1 MRILI
6 TGTSGFIGCHLARE
20 LAAAGCV
27 LHGLATDPGLC
38 DTEVE
43 YFDVDLLDEAG
54 LERVVERC
62 APEVV
67 VHLAGLSHVGESWQR
82 PGDYYRVNFVGTRNL
97 LRAVGGA
104 RMIFASSAEVYG
116 VVPESEQPI
125 VEDRPLDPRSPY
137 AITKAYAETLVLEA
151 GAIVV
156 RVFPVVGAGQSRQF
170 ALPSFADQLAAIGRG
185 EGEPVLRVGDLSP
198 RRDFLHVS
206 DAASALRALV
216 ERGEPGSVYNLAS
229 GEAHSI
235 GGMLDRLRA
244 ISGVSVEVEPDEAR
258 MRPVDIPL
266 LLGDAGRLKA
276 LGWTPSRGLDRALD
290 EIWQDARD
298 TPSAS
303 PTRA

>member
-1 MRILI
+1 MRILV
-6 TGTSGFIGCHLARE
+6 TGISGFIGCHLARE
-20 LAAAGCV
+20 LASAGFV
-27 LHGLATDPGLC
+27 LHGLATDSGLC

-54 LERVVERC
+54 LERVVDRC

-67 VHLAGLSHVGESWQR
+67 VHLAGLSHVGESWRR

-125 VEDRPLDPRSPY
+125 GEDRPLDPRSPY
-137 AITKAYAETLVLEA
+137 AMTKACAETLALEA

-156 RVFPVVGAGQSRQF
+156 RAFPVVGAGQSRQF
-170 ALPSFADQLAAIGRG
+170 ALPSFAAQLAAIRRG
-185 EGEPVLRVGDLSP
+185 EREAVLRVGDLSP
-198 RRDFLHVS
+198 RRDFLHVC

-216 ERGEPGSVYNLAS
+216 ERGEPGRIYNLAS

-235 GGMLDRLRA
+235 GEMLDRLRA
-244 ISGVSVEVEPDEAR
+244 ISGVSVEVEPDESR

-266 LLGDAGRLKA
+266 LLGDAGRLGA

-290 EIWQDARD
+290 EIWRAARD
-298 TPSAS
+298 APSES
-303 PTRA
+303 PARA